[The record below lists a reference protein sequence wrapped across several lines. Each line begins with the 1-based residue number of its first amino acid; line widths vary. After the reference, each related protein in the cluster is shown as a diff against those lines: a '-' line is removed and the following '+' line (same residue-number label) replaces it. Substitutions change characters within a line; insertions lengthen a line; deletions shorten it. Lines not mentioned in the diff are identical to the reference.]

1 MTDIDVW
8 YGDGDRSPLGPI
20 KGILLKLN
28 PNGPSE
34 IQVTDKI
41 WLDQMGLEEDYKYIV
56 TYNKLPD
63 DYFVSYDAYAWCY
76 PGECSLNTKW
86 W

>member
-1 MTDIDVW
+1 MTEIDVW
-8 YGDGDRSPLGPI
+8 YGDSDRRSLEPI
-20 KGILLKLN
+20 KDLLLKFN
-28 PNGPSE
+28 QNGPSE
-34 IQVTDKI
+34 IQITDKV
-41 WLDQMGLEEDYKYIV
+41 WLDNMGLDEDYKYIV
-56 TYNKLPD
+56 TYEKLPD